1 MADVM
6 LVVYTCCHFF
16 PLCLTDKSL
25 NEKEHGKSI
34 GLSQDTDYE
43 IPTEEQ
49 WKPEVT
55 TLFQVQT
62 ILWGLCSFL

>member
-1 MADVM
+1 MKNTSVLSAFNIKGHKGLMADVM

-49 WKPEVT
+49 
-55 TLFQVQT
+55 
-62 ILWGLCSFL
+62 